1 MTAIA
6 GDAPMVRA
14 KRDLRGPCE
23 TRRRAAAQTAG
34 AWAGADAVGIFL
46 AAVALPEGC
55 VVSGYWPMRHEF
67 DVRPLLAALHQRGH
81 VCALPV
87 VTGRDRPLLF
97 RQWRPGDDLV
107 EGAYGALVPKAD
119 AAELVPAL
127 LLVPLLAYDARGY
140 RLGYGGGYYDRT
152 LSALGTSVAV
162 GCAYDAQRIDVV
174 PINPYD
180 RRLDWVVTEQ
190 RAQKIEVEIK

>member
-1 MTAIA
+1 MTGSDEDI
-6 GDAPMVRA
+6 PRA
-14 KRDLRGPCE
+14 KRALRASCE
-23 TRRRAAAQTAG
+23 VLRAEAERAAGAQAG
-34 AWAGADAVGIFL
+34 AAAAGHFF
-46 AAVALPEGC
+46 AAVNPPAGC

-67 DVRPLLAALHQRGH
+67 DVRPLLTAFHERGH

-97 RQWRPGDDLV
+97 RQWRPGADLV
-107 EGAYGALVPKAD
+107 EGSYGALIPKED
-119 AAELVPAL
+119 AAEVVPAL
-127 LLVPLLAYDARGY
+127 LLVPMLAYDARGY

-152 LSALGTSVAV
+152 LSALEKPIAV

-174 PINPYD
+174 PVNPYD
-180 RRLDWVVTEQ
+180 RRLDWVVTEK

>member
-1 MTAIA
+1 MTESDEDI
-6 GDAPMVRA
+6 PRA
-14 KRDLRGPCE
+14 KRALRASCE
-23 TRRRAAAQTAG
+23 VLRAEAGRAAGPRAG
-34 AWAGADAVGIFL
+34 AAAAAHFF
-46 AAVALPEGC
+46 AAVNPPAGC

-152 LSALGTSVAV
+152 LSALGTSIAV